1 MARKKKSSAQQKR
14 QQVTDPSGWTHIV
27 KGPQSNMASISIP
40 PFQRLETSFTVED
53 YSNQFQKLYTT
64 HCQASPCMS
73 SLKSVF
79 EQDIL
84 TAERIILTKCVCLG
98 LGSLTMGTPD
108 SSYQLAALIT
118 MLEILSMHS
127 DTPSTSTGLPC
138 SSKLVLTQNV
148 GVKFDIQEVIFQD
161 PAFNARDKTFLT
173 SHGYAVLEHP
183 EAFSK
188 VDDNTFLFA
197 PHLEV
202 GVLATALEH
211 GTPAVCISNNMTY
224 YFDG

>member
-1 MARKKKSSAQQKR
+1 MARKRKPSARQKR
-14 QQVTDPSGWTHIV
+14 QEVTDPSGWTHIV
-27 KGPQSNMASISIP
+27 KGPQSTMASISTR

-64 HCQASPCMS
+64 HWQASPCLS
-73 SLKSVF
+73 SLKRVF

-84 TAERIILTKCVCLG
+84 TAQRIILTKCVCLG

-118 MLEILSMHS
+118 MLEILSMCS
-127 DTPSTSTGLPC
+127 GTPSTSTGTPC
-138 SSKLVLTQNV
+138 LLWLALKQNL
-148 GVKFDIQEVIFQD
+148 GMKFDIYEVIFQD
-161 PAFNARDKTFLT
+161 PAFNAQDKTFLT
-173 SHGYAVLEHP
+173 NHGYTVLEDP
-183 EAFSK
+183 EAISK
-188 VDDNTFLFA
+188 IDDNTFLFA

-211 GTPAVCISNNMTY
+211 SIPAVCISNNISY